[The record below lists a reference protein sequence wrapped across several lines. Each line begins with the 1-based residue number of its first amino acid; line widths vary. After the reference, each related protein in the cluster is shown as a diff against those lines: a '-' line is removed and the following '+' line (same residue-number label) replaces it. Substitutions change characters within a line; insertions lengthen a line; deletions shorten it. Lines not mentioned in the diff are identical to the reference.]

1 MNLESR
7 QEALQRN
14 SADKSIG
21 QCTLDIDTESLPSQ
35 VWCVE
40 IATIRK
46 RNPGDCSSEEL
57 NYGDHIVLVLERT
70 SVERK
75 EFRRLGIGTIGK
87 SRKRNESPFKGAD
100 EEIIS
105 II

>member
-46 RNPGDCSSEEL
+46 RNPWDCSSEEL

-70 SVERK
+70 NVERK

-87 SRKRNESPFKGAD
+87 SRKRNESPFKG
-100 EEIIS
+100 S
-105 II
+105 R